1 MFNDLLIASINHV
14 LSVDL
19 NDKIMESL
27 GKIKE

>member
-1 MFNDLLIASINHV
+1 MFNDWLIASINHV

-19 NDKIMESL
+19 NDKIMERL